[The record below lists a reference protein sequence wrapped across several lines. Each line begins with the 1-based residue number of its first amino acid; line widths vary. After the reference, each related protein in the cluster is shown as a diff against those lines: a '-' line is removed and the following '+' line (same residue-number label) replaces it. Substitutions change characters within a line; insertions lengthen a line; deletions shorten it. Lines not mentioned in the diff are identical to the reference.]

1 MLRTI
6 LMICGVA
13 LCLFSSAQYK
23 YNKLVWNDE
32 FNCSTG
38 YADTTYWTYDN
49 GDGCPNL
56 CGWGNNEKQFYTH
69 TRAENARV
77 VDGKLIVEARKENI
91 QGSAYSSARLVSKG
105 KASWTY
111 GRFEVR
117 AKIPAGIGV
126 WPAIWMLPTDW
137 AYGNW
142 PHSGEIDIMEN
153 VGYWKD
159 SLFGSVHTGD
169 YNGMKNTQRTGSIHL
184 SKMSEEY
191 HTYTMEWTPDNVVF
205 YADEKEYH
213 RFANEN
219 TGTEAWPFDKAFHFV
234 INIAVGGNWGGK
246 FGIDDGIF
254 PQRMEIDYIRVYQ

>member
-6 LMICGVA
+6 LVICGVA
-13 LCLFSSAQYK
+13 LYLTTTAQYK
-23 YNKLVWNDE
+23 YKNLVWYDE

-38 YADTTYWTYDN
+38 YADTINWTYDN

-56 CGWGNNEKQFYTH
+56 CGWGNNEKQFYTNA
-69 TRAENARV
+69 RAENARV

-91 QGSAYSSARLVSKG
+91 QGSGYSSARLVSKG

-117 AKIPAGIGV
+117 AKIPAGKGV

-153 VGYWKD
+153 VGYWSD

-184 SKMSEEY
+184 NNMSGEY
-191 HTYTMEWTPDNVVF
+191 HTYTMEWTPDMIVF
-205 YADEKEYH
+205 YADDKEYH
-213 RFANEN
+213 RFNNEK
-219 TGTEAWPFDKAFHFV
+219 TGSEAWPFDKAFHFV
-234 INIAVGGNWGGK
+234 VNIAVGGNWGGK
-246 FGIDDGIF
+246 FGIDDSIF